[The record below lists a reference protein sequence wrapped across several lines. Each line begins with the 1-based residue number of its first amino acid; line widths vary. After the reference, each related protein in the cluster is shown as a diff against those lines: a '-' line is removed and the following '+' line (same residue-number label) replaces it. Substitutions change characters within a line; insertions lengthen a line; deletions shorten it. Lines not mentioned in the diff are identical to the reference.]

1 MKKIIF
7 LMIFLLLV
15 GCEKPKEE
23 LENKEEKLEIEE
35 KKEESEEVYVD
46 DNPIKIALYRGN
58 NGEYK
63 RTDTFKSKLK
73 EITDVGVFSI
83 ILSNDEEIHDGVSI
97 KNLYKTISSS
107 IDNFNHYKTGF
118 NIKFTLKDGTIINE
132 NIFKPLLYANYTF
145 SPYLYVWIYDDV
157 NTTGWHSH
165 IEEEDFNENTIMS
178 SIKLMWAN
186 EASQIDSNIELTVF
200 TYDDDDFDEA
210 GNYRGISKFTT
221 IIEKE

>member
-1 MKKIIF
+1 MKKLVFLII
-7 LMIFLLLV
+7 LLLLV
-15 GCEKPKEE
+15 GCENPQEE
-23 LENKEEKLEIEE
+23 IVEQEEKQIEE
-35 KKEESEEVYVD
+35 VDEKEEVYLD

-63 RTDTFKSKLK
+63 RVDTFKSKLK
-73 EITDVGVFSI
+73 EITDIGVFSI

-107 IDNFNHYKTGF
+107 IENFNHYKTGF

-132 NIFKPLLYANYTF
+132 NIYKPLSYDNYTF

-200 TYDDDDFDEA
+200 TYDEDDFDENN
-210 GNYRGISKFTT
+210 NYRGISKFTT
-221 IIEKE
+221 IIERS